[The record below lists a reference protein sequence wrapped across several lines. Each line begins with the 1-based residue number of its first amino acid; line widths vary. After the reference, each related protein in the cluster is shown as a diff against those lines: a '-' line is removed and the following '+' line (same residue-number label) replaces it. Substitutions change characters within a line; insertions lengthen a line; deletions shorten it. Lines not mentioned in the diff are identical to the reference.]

1 MYMCRWYVIIY
12 YFRFLYL
19 VYEILGSQ
27 LDAWVG
33 LNDGPGNVSK
43 GFKSEWMAR
52 KGHRLFIGGL
62 GKEWTTVKGVRKE
75 GGLDESKI

>member
-1 MYMCRWYVIIY
+1 MV
-12 YFRFLYL
+12 
-19 VYEILGSQ
+19 
-27 LDAWVG
+27 AWVR

-62 GKEWTTVKGVRKE
+62 GKEWTTIKGVRKE
-75 GGLDESKI
+75 GGLDESKRERKRETETKRERQRERDREKVKEKE